1 MASADYELNATN
13 VVLALPTPKLD
24 RRRKRVK
31 ANADAASEG
40 AEGSA
45 ASMDAAESDR
55 QGRLPTS
62 PVTSEY
68 GEERGEAETEH
79 RTEPS
84 APSRTVDAH
93 NDATA
98 SVTFSRLQLAATHS
112 SERGNAAAEYRADC
126 EAFSTGKPD
135 VFDFLLSPQ
144 DTVPRAITSIEER
157 RTLEVSVVSTQMN
170 T

>member
-1 MASADYELNATN
+1 MASADYELNATK

-24 RRRKRVK
+24 RRRKRAK
-31 ANADAASEG
+31 AKADADAASEG
-40 AEGSA
+40 SA
-45 ASMDAAESDR
+45 AFRDAAESDR
-55 QGRLPTS
+55 HGRVPTS
-62 PVTSEY
+62 PVTSER
-68 GEERGEAETEH
+68 GEESGETETEH

-84 APSRTVDAH
+84 APSRTADAH
-93 NDATA
+93 NDAAA

-112 SERGNAAAEYRADC
+112 SERGNAAAEHRADC
-126 EAFSTGKPD
+126 GAFSTGEPD